1 MVKVD
6 AGREAG
12 RDGRDADGGAGVAGA
27 MVWPAAVSPGDC
39 IAVVAP
45 SSPFDPGPFDRGLAW
60 LRQRYRV
67 KVADGVLAR
76 HGYLAGDD
84 ARRAAELGGA
94 MTDPEVVAIV
104 AARGGY
110 GAMRILDALP
120 WDGFARSPKW
130 LVGFS
135 DVTALHACA
144 WARGIASIH
153 APNATG
159 LGQEAPEVDVGSA
172 WLRAVESRGDAASWE
187 GLRVLHRGAGEASGT
202 LVGGNLSLVQAMAAA
217 GRLTLPQGCV
227 LALED
232 VTERPYRIDRMLTAL
247 RLGGHLE
254 RVGAIVLGSF
264 DQCDPGP
271 DGVTVLEVL
280 TERTRDLGIV
290 VVAAAP
296 FGHASPNEAFI
307 LGSTATVTAG
317 DVGSVRMLQTPPPGS
332 SGGGREG
339 GHA

>member
-6 AGREAG
+6 AGRDAGRQAGDG
-12 RDGRDADGGAGVAGA
+12 RDGDGA
-27 MVWPAAVSPGDC
+27 MVWPPPVAPGDC

-45 SSPFDPGPFDRGLAW
+45 SSPFDRAPFDRGLAW

-67 KVADGVLAR
+67 KVADDVLAR

-84 ARRAAELGGA
+84 ERRAAELGGA
-94 MTDPEVVAIV
+94 MTDPEVKAIV

-110 GAMRILDALP
+110 GTMRILDALP
-120 WDGFARSPKW
+120 WEAFARSPRW

-153 APNATG
+153 GPNATG
-159 LGQEAPEVDVGSA
+159 LGQEAPEADAGSA

-187 GLRVLHRGAGEASGT
+187 GLRVLHRGAGQGSGT

-217 GRLTLPQGCV
+217 GRLTLPAGCV

-254 RVGAIVLGSF
+254 RVSAIVFGSF

-271 DGVTVLEVL
+271 DGVTALQVL

-296 FGHASPNEAFI
+296 FGHASPNEAFV
-307 LGSTATVTAG
+307 LGSMATVTAG
-317 DVGSVRMLQTPPPGS
+317 DVGAVRMVCPSPAP
-332 SGGGREG
+332 
-339 GHA
+339 